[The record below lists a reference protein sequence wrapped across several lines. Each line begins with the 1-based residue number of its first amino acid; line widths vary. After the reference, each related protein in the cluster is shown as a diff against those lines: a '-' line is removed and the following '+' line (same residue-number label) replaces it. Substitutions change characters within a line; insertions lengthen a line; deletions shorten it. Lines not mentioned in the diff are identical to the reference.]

1 MFMTEKK
8 RVKALKAQERFATEM
23 AAYEAWPRFELIK
36 GRDFDDALP
45 AW

>member
-23 AAYEAWPRFELIK
+23 AA
-36 GRDFDDALP
+36 RDFDDALP

>member
-8 RVKALKAQERFATEM
+8 RVKALKAQ
-23 AAYEAWPRFELIK
+23 AAYEARPRFELIK